1 MTLRGSFDE
10 DLIELFHGEL
20 DYLRSAGA
28 DFARKYPKL
37 ASRLDLGGSESTD
50 PQVERLLEW
59 TLPFGERVEPHML
72 AAYARVKEQWP
83 VVKGAVLHAY
93 AVVRPY
99 LQGWS
104 WWCWCWC
111 WCWW

>member
-50 PQVERLLEW
+50 PQVERLLETIQQR
-59 TLPFGERVEPHML
+59 TLDRM
-72 AAYARVKEQWP
+72 KQ
-83 VVKGAVLHAY
+83 
-93 AVVRPY
+93 
-99 LQGWS
+99 QQNDM
-104 WWCWCWC
+104 
-111 WCWW
+111 